1 MTDYQKQ
8 TTILLFANSAEE
20 EANNKTFVHS
30 KEVFD
35 TLNTKTQRLA
45 EKTGLRV
52 LLSTEKEQIGTTFG
66 ERFANAIQS
75 AFNQGFSQVITIG
88 NDSPDLKSSH
98 LKNALENLI
107 LGKAT
112 LGPSYDGGTY
122 LIAFQK
128 EQFSKQAFANLP
140 WQTSKV
146 FSSLKAYFEHQQI
159 EVSQLNYLSD
169 IDVYNDLLT
178 FVNRIKNTYQ
188 FLRDLITTLIQNA
201 FDLLHITF
209 KPQQYTYNFFNKGSP
224 IRL

>member
-8 TTILLFANSAEE
+8 TAILLFANSAEE

-30 KEVFD
+30 KEVFE
-35 TLNTKTQRLA
+35 TLNTKTLRLA

-75 AFNQGFSQVITIG
+75 AFNQGFSQVIAIG

-98 LKNALENLI
+98 LTKALENLV

-128 EQFSKQAFANLP
+128 EQFSKHTFANLP

-146 FSSLKAYFEHQQI
+146 FSSLKAYFKHQQT
-159 EVSQLNYLSD
+159 EVSQLNYLLD
-169 IDVYNDLLT
+169 IDTYNDVLT
-178 FVNRIKNTYQ
+178 LVNRVKNAYQ
-188 FLRDLITTLIQNA
+188 FLRDIITTSTQKIYYFLNIA
-201 FDLLHITF
+201 Y
-209 KPQQYTYNFFNKGSP
+209 KSQQYSYNLFNKGSP
-224 IRL
+224 IKL